1 MAGDNKKKQNQS
13 DKNLKDISDSQ
24 TATLDT
30 PVYKL
35 KRGMKFANR
44 YEVIEELG
52 RGGMGKVYRVEDIKI
67 KEEVALKILRPEI
80 SVDKNQIERFSNEI
94 KLARRIS
101 HKNVC
106 RMYHFGEE
114 KGLYYMI
121 MEYVLGEDLK
131 STMKRVGPLSA
142 GKAILI
148 AKQIGEGLSE
158 AHSLGIIHRDLKPQN
173 IMIDK
178 EGNVRIMDFGVAR
191 FVKGKSIT
199 HIGTIIGTP
208 EYMSP
213 EQASAKEADQ
223 RSDLY
228 SLGVIIYE
236 MVTGRTPF
244 SGDTALSVAIKHKT
258 ESPKEPKEFNEQI
271 PDELNQLILKCLE
284 KDKQQRYQNVSELLA
299 ELKRIEEG
307 IPTTERVMP
316 QSRPFTSKEIT
327 VKFNLKKALTAL
339 SIVII
344 GGIIAF
350 AVWKFIP
357 SASSEG
363 ESSQQ
368 EILVAEK
375 SPEKADY
382 FSSGEKLLVENNLDQ
397 ALIQFEKVLDD
408 DPYDLEAR
416 LKVALILKNQGK
428 TEEAISEYKKAIE
441 INPQDPRSYESLASL
456 FEQKDD
462 LNEALAFYEKYLKNA
477 PHDEKFAQIE
487 ERRNK
492 LEARIRAEKIEEEMS
507 SPFIEKAE
515 EKPKKE
521 KAIPKKTEAE
531 EEKQKR
537 VTEKTEAEKKEKEPA
552 NVALKTEPEPE
563 KKTQQQIKEKIDL
576 GIDQFEKENYEKA
589 ISLMVEVLEIDPDN
603 SKAKEYLDLSKQNIA
618 EQQIQKMVNE
628 YSDSLK
634 NSTLVSFYEIN
645 CTSEIFPEIKKDA
658 EWIVMSY
665 DELNSFI
672 SDITIRFIEEDKAE
686 ANISLIITGI
696 LKRDRI
702 KQALFE
708 GIYKWQLVK
717 QNSQWKISG
726 VSSQPTNK

>member
-199 HIGTIIGTP
+199 HVGTIIGTP

-531 EEKQKR
+531 EEKQER

-645 CTSEIFPEIKKDA
+645 CTS
-658 EWIVMSY
+658 
-665 DELNSFI
+665 
-672 SDITIRFIEEDKAE
+672 
-686 ANISLIITGI
+686 
-696 LKRDRI
+696 
-702 KQALFE
+702 
-708 GIYKWQLVK
+708 
-717 QNSQWKISG
+717 
-726 VSSQPTNK
+726 